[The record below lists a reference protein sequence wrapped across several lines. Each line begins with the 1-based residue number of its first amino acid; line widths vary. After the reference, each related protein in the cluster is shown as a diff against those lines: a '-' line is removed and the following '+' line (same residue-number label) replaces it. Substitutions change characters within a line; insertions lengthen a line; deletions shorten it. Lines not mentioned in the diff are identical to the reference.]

1 MRLWDKFK
9 LTTDFCHYF
18 CLGDCRQNE
27 VDIEVEGNSESS
39 QSKTWNSTNC

>member
-1 MRLWDKFK
+1 MSLWDKFK
-9 LTTDFCHYF
+9 LTTDFGHYF